1 MKAHA
6 AIEMRDVERLMLRAL
21 EFDRTADAAADV
33 YEALGV
39 VYNVS
44 RDYVAAADA
53 IRRWTTSSET
63 SWGQRLPTIISP
75 TRPYRHTVRH

>member
-53 IRRWTTSSET
+53 IR
-63 SWGQRLPTIISP
+63 
-75 TRPYRHTVRH
+75 